1 MRAPA
6 AGAARARR
14 AKSRG
19 WYYRALE
26 RQQAMA
32 EAEVLPPFPV
42 EPLGGKPRAKAFMV
56 FSNSDGGQTWRI
68 EYELAVS

>member
-1 MRAPA
+1 
-6 AGAARARR
+6 
-14 AKSRG
+14 
-19 WYYRALE
+19 
-26 RQQAMA
+26 MA